1 MSEAPTIN
9 MAEFDPKDLALE
21 DIDIA
26 QRSLWIEDKKMAFFL
41 SGFGTKRRFI
51 SAKIPSSVRTGPSHG
66 TKTSW
71 KSTATGKI
79 FF

>member
-26 QRSLWIEDKKMAFFL
+26 QRSLWIEDKKMAFFERL
-41 SGFGTKRRFI
+41 RDEAPVHFCKDSEFG
-51 SAKIPSSVRTGPSHG
+51 PYWSVTR
-66 TKTSW
+66 
-71 KSTATGKI
+71 
-79 FF
+79 

>member
-26 QRSLWIEDKKMAFFL
+26 QRSLWIEDKKMAFF
-41 SGFGTKRRFI
+41 
-51 SAKIPSSVRTGPSHG
+51 
-66 TKTSW
+66 
-71 KSTATGKI
+71 
-79 FF
+79 